1 MTPESEF
8 DNAQCSDNIVA
19 HISLNQTPVSKC
31 LKNSQERRLL
41 LELTQNF
48 GLEITGCQYNL
59 GQIKWLSRECSSMTE
74 NMKHLIDVYFIIQ
87 FIGGIYSLASIDY
100 QR

>member
-41 LELTQNF
+41 LDLTQNVWVGNYWVSVQPRSDQVAVKGMRF
-48 GLEITGCQYNL
+48 HDKKHETFNRCSFHNAIHWCYLQTCQY
-59 GQIKWLSRECSSMTE
+59 
-74 NMKHLIDVYFIIQ
+74 
-87 FIGGIYSLASIDY
+87 
-100 QR
+100 